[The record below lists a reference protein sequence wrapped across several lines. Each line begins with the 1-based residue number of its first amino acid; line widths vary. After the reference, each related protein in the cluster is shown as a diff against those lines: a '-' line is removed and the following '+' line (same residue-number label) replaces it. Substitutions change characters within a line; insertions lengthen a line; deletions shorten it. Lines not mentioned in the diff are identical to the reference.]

1 MDLPTPTVGIP
12 RVAVVVGVLA
22 LAAFNLTFRLGDE
35 SLTEWDGALYTNTA
49 LEMVTSGDW
58 VGTTFDG
65 VLDYSNSK
73 PPLNVWLIALS
84 IKTFGATLISVRAA
98 SVVAA
103 WLTVLV
109 LLVWGWRR
117 FSPATG
123 LFAALVLSTCFGFL
137 HVHSGRTANPDA
149 LMTLFLLLVVV
160 VLDTSAGRPW
170 LRVWLGPLLAGVFM
184 LKGMAVALPLVLVL
198 AIEAGRTL
206 SWRARWRPLAVAC
219 LLFAVPVGAWASARW
234 QVDEWLFFER
244 IVFQDFI
251 ALSTTSLDDHR
262 GSLLFYLNQL
272 QKHHYDW
279 LIAAVA
285 VAVLFRPPSW
295 RTFVSRL
302 AFWRSA
308 DERTRVVG
316 WWVAIGVIV
325 PSLMQTKLAW
335 YLNPM
340 YPMFALG
347 VGAALAY
354 GFSRTGF
361 PAHHRALLVAMVV
374 MASVVAQSKQIWYS
388 YSRRSLDLSA
398 QGVLLGE
405 ADRLRGNRVFKT
417 STWDRAEMFVV
428 RGLVGAEDAAVMSVD
443 EFLAIAEPDEHLVMG
458 ADVFH
463 PDLVRVSTVGE
474 YALYQRRR

>member
-1 MDLPTPTVGIP
+1 MIGIP
-12 RVAVVVGVLA
+12 RVALVVCMLA

-35 SLTEWDGALYTNTA
+35 SLTEWDGSLYANSA

-84 IKTFGATLISVRAA
+84 ITLFGATLISVKLA
-98 SVVAA
+98 SVLAA

-117 FSPATG
+117 FSPAVG

-137 HVHSGRTANPDA
+137 HVHSGRSADPDA
-149 LMTLFLLLVVV
+149 LLTLFLLLIVV
-160 VLDTSAGRPW
+160 VLDTSARRPW

-184 LKGMAVALPLVLVL
+184 LKGMAVALPVVFVL
-198 AIEAGRTL
+198 AVEMGRTMPR
-206 SWRARWRPLAVAC
+206 RARWVPLAVAV
-219 LLFAVPVGAWASARW
+219 LLFVMPVGAWAAARW
-234 QVDEWLFFER
+234 QVDRWLFFER
-244 IVFQDFI
+244 IIFQDFI
-251 ALSTTSLDDHR
+251 ALSTTALDGHR
-262 GSLLFYLNQL
+262 GSPLFYLNQL

-285 VAVLFRPPSW
+285 VAILFRPPSW
-295 RTFVSRL
+295 RLFASRL
-302 AFWRSA
+302 AFWRSP
-308 DERTRVVG
+308 DERIRVVG
-316 WWVAIGVIV
+316 WWVAIGLIV

-361 PAHHRALLVAMVV
+361 PAHHRAMLVAMVV
-374 MASVVAQSKQIWYS
+374 MASVVAQSKLIWYS
-388 YSRRSLDLSA
+388 YTMRSTHLSA

-405 ADRLRGNRVFKT
+405 AHRLQGGRVFKT
-417 STWDRAEMFVV
+417 SQWDRADMFVV
-428 RGLVGAEDAAVMSVD
+428 RGMLGARETAVMSVD
-443 EFLAIAEPDEHLVMG
+443 EFLAMARPDEHIVMEAG
-458 ADVFH
+458 VFH
-463 PDLVRVSTVGE
+463 PALVSVGTVGE
-474 YALYQRRR
+474 YALYRRR